1 MQRYSTQSALRG
13 HRTACS
19 SSELLRDQRRG
30 VGKAFW
36 FDGSSSVLEGHV
48 SEGVGGDDM
57 KVHVGDFE
65 AGNDQR

>member
-1 MQRYSTQSALRG
+1 
-13 HRTACS
+13 
-19 SSELLRDQRRG
+19 

-57 KVHVGDFE
+57 KMHVGDFE

>member
-1 MQRYSTQSALRG
+1 MQQYLTQSASRG
-13 HRTACS
+13 HRTDCS
-19 SSELLRDQRRG
+19 SSELLRDERRG

-36 FDGSSSVLEGHV
+36 FDGASSVLERYV

-65 AGNDQR
+65 ASNDQR